1 MNKHFLGTRPARKHD
16 RPLYSVAGRCTTK
29 AAVATTALL
38 VLGCF
43 ILPFEAAAQEPGSP
57 PMVTDRPD
65 ATESGITIAPGVFQ
79 LESGYT
85 FAAVE
90 GVSIHDLGEI
100 LLRVGVADMLELRF
114 GVNSYQWVR
123 APNATARGLLDSS
136 IGLKLRLVDSGGK
149 TGLGNPQIAV
159 LASTSLPT
167 GSSLVSQDKLQPE
180 MRLAVSWDLSERLA
194 LGTNVF
200 YAYGNDV
207 IADERF
213 HQAGA
218 TLTLGVA
225 LADRWGA
232 YGEYFGAYT
241 VVRDGP
247 REDYVNGG
255 ITFLV
260 ERDLQLDARVGY
272 GLNGLDDD
280 FFFGFGS
287 AVRW

>member
-1 MNKHFLGTRPARKHD
+1 
-16 RPLYSVAGRCTTK
+16 
-29 AAVATTALL
+29 
-38 VLGCF
+38 
-43 ILPFEAAAQEPGSP
+43 
-57 PMVTDRPD
+57 MVTDRPD
-65 ATESGITIAPGVFQ
+65 ATESAITVAPGVFQ

-85 FAAVE
+85 FGETE
-90 GVSIHDLGEI
+90 GINVHNLGEV

-123 APNATARGLLDSS
+123 APIASAQGLEDSS
-136 IGLKLRLVDSGGK
+136 IGVKLKLVDNGGK
-149 TGLGNPQIAV
+149 TGLGHPQVAV

-180 MRLAVSWDLSERLA
+180 MRLAVAWDLSERLA

-207 IADERF
+207 IADQRF

-225 LADRWGA
+225 VADRWGV

-241 VVRDGP
+241 VIRDGP
-247 REDYVNGG
+247 RENYVNGG
-255 ITFLV
+255 VTFLV
-260 ERDLQLDARVGY
+260 QRDFQLDARIGY

-280 FFFGFGS
+280 YFVGFGS
-287 AVRW
+287 GVRW

>member
-1 MNKHFLGTRPARKHD
+1 MSRHLLGDRLLREHARLL
-16 RPLYSVAGRCTTK
+16 PSVADACRTT
-29 AAVATTALL
+29 AAVLMSALAII
-38 VLGCF
+38 GCF
-43 ILPFEAAAQEPGSP
+43 VLPFGASAQETGSP

-65 ATESGITIAPGVFQ
+65 ATESAITVARGVFQ

-85 FAAVE
+85 FGGVE
-90 GVSIHDLGEI
+90 GIRVHNLGEV

-123 APNATARGLLDSS
+123 APSASARGLQDST
-136 IGLKLRLVDSGGK
+136 IGVKLKLIDNGGK
-149 TGLGNPQIAV
+149 TGLGSPQVAV

-180 MRLAVSWDLSERLA
+180 MRVSVAWDLSERLA

-200 YAYGNDV
+200 YVYGNDV
-207 IADERF
+207 IEDERF

-218 TLTLGVA
+218 TLSLGIG
-225 LADRWGA
+225 LTDRWGA
-232 YGEYFGAYT
+232 YAEYFGNYT

-255 ITFLV
+255 VTFLV
-260 ERDLQLDARVGY
+260 GRDLQLDGRVGY
-272 GLNGLDDD
+272 GLNDLDDD
-280 FFFGFGS
+280 FFVGFGS
-287 AVRW
+287 SVRW